1 MSAASR
7 PPRPRAL
14 FVAALLL
21 LTLALAGAIALQA
34 YRNFLGHKAT
44 AERVLRDYS
53 RLAAARF
60 AQRTE
65 MAVYYHAFWPALD
78 ALSRAKAGRPGTE
91 LPAPNHLPVSS
102 EPHAA
107 DFRKL
112 ARYTFRYDL
121 RGGRLE
127 TAGGTPSAAV
137 RRWLRDTLP
146 VHSRTVYDPKE
157 HLGAI
162 VRTVDGLSRAIVYT
176 VVNDQSG
183 APRTI
188 VGIEEDPRGFEP
200 LYTADEDK
208 FPLLPRPL
216 TGGVSYDS
224 LGSAIVTG
232 ADGVELYRS
241 PVQYPPLFAARDS
254 FEEPMMGR
262 VQVQVALRPD
272 MAPKLVIGG
281 MPRSNLPMLLSLL
294 ALTAGLVVAALLQLR
309 REYELSRLRADFV
322 SGVSHELR
330 TPLAQIRMFSE
341 TLLLGRVRSD
351 DERER
356 SLEIIDQEARR
367 LTHLVENLLHFSRSG
382 PRLGRGRHGHRPV
395 RGARARSAARRS
407 HLGGGRARVGA
418 RGSGGQPVR
427 DRAAAGAAG
436 PRRVRCRDRS
446 GRRGGH
452 RMTRIL
458 VVEDNAD
465 LAFGLRNNLEIEGY
479 EVVVVEDGTQGLAR
493 ARDAGPDLII
503 LDLMLPGLDGY
514 RVLRVLRDEGRR
526 MPILILTAR
535 GEESDKVRGLRLGA
549 DDYVTKPFGVL
560 ELLARVEA
568 LLRRTA
574 PPAEGAGEPEQF
586 GAVEVIPASRSV
598 LRSGRPV
605 ALTPKEFDLLVALL
619 RRGGAVASRMELLTE
634 VWGYSAAVLSRTV
647 DTHVAELRRK
657 LETDPAVPRHILTV
671 RKAGYR
677 LEK

>member
-1 MSAASR
+1 MSVASR

-176 VVNDQSG
+176 VVNDKSG

-254 FEEPMMGR
+254 FQEPMMGR
-262 VQVQVALRPD
+262 LQVQVALRPGL
-272 MAPKLVIGG
+272 APLAPLVSEAAEGFAPLAAARG
-281 MPRSNLPMLLSLL
+281 VTLCTELTDGVVAPVDADALRQMLL
-294 ALTAGLVVAALLQLR
+294 
-309 REYELSRLRADFV
+309 
-322 SGVSHELR
+322 
-330 TPLAQIRMFSE
+330 
-341 TLLLGRVRSD
+341 
-351 DERER
+351 
-356 SLEIIDQEARR
+356 
-367 LTHLVENLLHFSRSG
+367 NLLDNAVKYGPSG
-382 PRLGRGRHGHRPV
+382 QTVTLGLTV
-395 RGARARSAARRS
+395 AD
-407 HLGGGRARVGA
+407 GRARVSVDDEGPGIPA
-418 RGSGGQPVR
+418 AERERIWDRFWRLERDRGSAVAGTGIGLSVVR
-427 DRAAAGAAG
+427 
-436 PRRVRCRDRS
+436 
-446 GRRGGH
+446 
-452 RMTRIL
+452 
-458 VVEDNAD
+458 E
-465 LAFGLRNNLEIEGY
+465 
-479 EVVVVEDGTQGLAR
+479 
-493 ARDAGPDLII
+493 
-503 LDLMLPGLDGY
+503 
-514 RVLRVLRDEGRR
+514 
-526 MPILILTAR
+526 
-535 GEESDKVRGLRLGA
+535 
-549 DDYVTKPFGVL
+549 
-560 ELLARVEA
+560 
-568 LLRRTA
+568 
-574 PPAEGAGEPEQF
+574 
-586 GAVEVIPASRSV
+586 
-598 LRSGRPV
+598 
-605 ALTPKEFDLLVALL
+605 LVALHGG
-619 RRGGAVASRMELLTE
+619 RTWVEDAPASERG
-634 VWGYSAAVLSRTV
+634 
-647 DTHVAELRRK
+647 
-657 LETDPAVPRHILTV
+657 DPAGSRFVIELPLVPLAHAASGAGTV
-671 RKAGYR
+671 RADAGATA
-677 LEK
+677 

>member
-1 MSAASR
+1 MSVASR

-254 FEEPMMGR
+254 FQEPMMGR
-262 VQVQVALRPD
+262 LQVQVALRPD

-281 MPRSNLPMLLSLL
+281 MPRSNVPMLLSLL

-367 LTHLVENLLHFSRSG
+367 LTHLVENLLHFSRSER
-382 PRLGRGRHGHRPV
+382 RL
-395 RGARARSAARRS
+395 ARLSPALAPLAPLVSEAAEGFAPLAAARGVTLCTELTDGVVAPVDADALRQMLLNLLDNAVKYGPS
-407 HLGGGRARVGA
+407 GQTVTLGLTVADGRARVSVDDEGPGIPA
-418 RGSGGQPVR
+418 AERERIWDRFWRLERDRGSAVAGTGIGLSVVR
-427 DRAAAGAAG
+427 
-436 PRRVRCRDRS
+436 
-446 GRRGGH
+446 
-452 RMTRIL
+452 
-458 VVEDNAD
+458 E
-465 LAFGLRNNLEIEGY
+465 
-479 EVVVVEDGTQGLAR
+479 
-493 ARDAGPDLII
+493 
-503 LDLMLPGLDGY
+503 
-514 RVLRVLRDEGRR
+514 
-526 MPILILTAR
+526 
-535 GEESDKVRGLRLGA
+535 
-549 DDYVTKPFGVL
+549 
-560 ELLARVEA
+560 
-568 LLRRTA
+568 
-574 PPAEGAGEPEQF
+574 
-586 GAVEVIPASRSV
+586 
-598 LRSGRPV
+598 
-605 ALTPKEFDLLVALL
+605 LVALHGG
-619 RRGGAVASRMELLTE
+619 RTWVEDAPASQRGDRAGSRFVIELPLVPLAHAASGA
-634 VWGYSAAVLSRTV
+634 G
-647 DTHVAELRRK
+647 
-657 LETDPAVPRHILTV
+657 TV
-671 RKAGYR
+671 RADAGATA
-677 LEK
+677 